1 VKQTSGPTLLSRFVL
16 SLVTLIFVGGF
27 ITTPAFADPNEP
39 EEVLSARC
47 AQGDATGCLDLG
59 MKDTWGYGKGINVA
73 RGIAYFETG
82 CDRGSARSCGFAT
95 YGHLYGRGANANVF
109 KAIDYGRK
117 ACDGNDSY
125 GCSMLGRAYK
135 QSGPM
140 QNLGRAFNLFKK
152 SCDLR
157 EAFSIGDGCA
167 LLGIAYSNGEG
178 TLPSDYEAVSAFQ
191 RSCVYNDP
199 LGCVWLGYSLENGK
213 GFAVDLTG
221 ALASYEKACVA
232 GSAEG
237 CTKRE
242 QLNRRMQRA
251 GTGNT
256 STGNSNGGGGLSV
269 RGLAGRLGLPKAFGR
284 SGRGTQVAQAGS
296 STAATAATST
306 ATSVSAPT
314 TSPVTTTTASSSN
327 SAAGFLV
334 CSALMP
340 STGKFFYNFPFAGT
354 AAQSNEMALAFTQ
367 YLRNRGYASEMRA
380 PAGSPPP
387 ALTVD
392 CRWSETQ
399 AQANDVK
406 TRLEAGATRE
416 RMTTVPTSFEP

>member
-1 VKQTSGPTLLSRFVL
+1 MKQKTHMKIWGGFFL
-16 SLVTLIFVGGF
+16 SLLTLVFANGL
-27 ITTPAFADPNEP
+27 ITTRAHADPNEP

-59 MKDTWGYGKGINVA
+59 MKDTWGYGKGINEA
-73 RGIAYFETG
+73 RGIAYFESG
-82 CDRGSARSCGFAT
+82 CDKGNARSCGFAT

-167 LLGIAYSNGEG
+167 MLGIAYSNGEG

-213 GFAVDLTG
+213 GFAVNLTG

-251 GTGNT
+251 GTGT
-256 STGNSNGGGGLSV
+256 TGTGNSNGGGGLSV

-284 SGRGTQVAQAGS
+284 SERGTQVAQAGS
-296 STAATAATST
+296 STAAAAATSRAT
-306 ATSVSAPT
+306 ASSTSTPSSVA
-314 TSPVTTTTASSSN
+314 TTTASSSN
-327 SAAGFLV
+327 SAPGFLV

-340 STGKFFYNFPFAGT
+340 STSKFFYNYPFAGT
-354 AAQSNEMALAFTQ
+354 AAQSNEMVLAFTQ
-367 YLRNRGYASEMRA
+367 YLRTRGYASDMHAR
-380 PAGSPPP
+380 AGSPPIP
-387 ALTVD
+387 LTVD

-399 AQANDVK
+399 AAAIDVK
-406 TRLEAGATRE
+406 TRLEAGATLQ